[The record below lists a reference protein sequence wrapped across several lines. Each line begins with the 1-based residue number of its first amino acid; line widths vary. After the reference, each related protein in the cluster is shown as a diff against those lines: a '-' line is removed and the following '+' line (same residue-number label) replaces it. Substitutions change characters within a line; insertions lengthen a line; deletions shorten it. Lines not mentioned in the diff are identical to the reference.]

1 MHIEYRCRGCNVG
14 ERDQGLIEDRMHRL
28 GKYLG
33 EIERAEVHLERSGN
47 PANELGVACE
57 LTVHLPKA
65 VVRAKAYAPE
75 EIAAFDRA
83 EAKLRHQLE
92 RYKGRLVGRSHPH
105 HRGPKAGQE
114 EPRGARIVRTKSF
127 MLDALDPETAL
138 ERMELLEHPFY
149 LFVNQETQRTSV
161 LYRRDDGTYG
171 LIEQA
176 EPADS

>member
-1 MHIEYRCRGCNVG
+1 MHIEYRCRGCSVG
-14 ERDQGLIEDRMHRL
+14 EREQALIEDRMERL

-57 LTVHLPKA
+57 LTAHLPKA
-65 VVRAKAYAPE
+65 VVRAKAYGAE
-75 EIAAFDRA
+75 ELAAFDKA

-92 RYKGRLVGRSHPH
+92 RYKSRLLGRSHPH
-105 HRGPKAGQE
+105 HREPKAGG
-114 EPRGARIVRTKSF
+114 EPRRESRIVRTKSF
-127 MLDALDPETAL
+127 VLDALDPETAL

-149 LFVNQETQRTSV
+149 LFVNQETSRTSV
-161 LYRRDDGTYG
+161 LYRREDGTYG

-176 EPADS
+176 EPVDQ